1 MLFDLKPPMP
11 DADRLALVP
20 FEGHHILT
28 VARPDGVFVVM
39 KPIVEALGLD
49 WNGQYQRIHRHAALR
64 EGMSFTHIPSG
75 GGQQQAVSL
84 RLEQFHGWLVTLT
97 PDRVRDPV
105 RREIIVRYQQRAF
118 RAVFDH
124 FHGKPAAAVTP
135 PAAQPVSARIAL
147 QNQVLKLTRQLQNTY
162 DRGERRIVHS
172 MVDGMCQD
180 LGIATPALDA
190 LGRDAPEV
198 SDILTGFWAALE
210 QVQAAGATLDHSHKP
225 TLLAFSPKEVQSAFE
240 EAGINIPF
248 DLPLRRALRASRL
261 PAFVAVKTVNSRIF
275 SGHKNCWVF
284 QIQP

>member
-1 MLFDLKPPMP
+1 MLFDPILPVPG
-11 DADRLALVP
+11 AERLALVP

-64 EGMSFTHIPSG
+64 EGVSFTHIPSG

-97 PDRVRDPV
+97 PDRVRDPA
-105 RREIIVRYQQRAF
+105 RREIIVRYQERAF

-124 FHGKPAAAVTP
+124 FHGKPTATVVP

-147 QNQVLKLTRQLQNTY
+147 QNQVLKLTRQLQKSY
-162 DRGERRIVHS
+162 DREERRIVHA

-180 LGIATPALDA
+180 LGIATPALET
-190 LGRDAPEV
+190 LGRDAPEAP
-198 SDILTGFWAALE
+198 DILTGFWEAFD
-210 QVQAAGATLDHSHKP
+210 QVQAGGANLNHSRQP
-225 TLLAFSPKEVQSAFE
+225 TLLAFSLKEVKVAFDRV
-240 EAGINIPF
+240 GIDIPL
-248 DLPLRRALRASRL
+248 DLPLRRALRSSKL
-261 PAFVAVKTVNSRIF
+261 PAFVAMKLVNSRILRAP
-275 SGHKNCWVF
+275 KNCWVF
-284 QIQP
+284 QTQP

>member
-1 MLFDLKPPMP
+1 MLFDQKPPEP

-20 FEGHHILT
+20 FEGHQILT
-28 VARPDGVFVVM
+28 VAQTDGVFVVM
-39 KPIVEALGLD
+39 KPIVAALGLQ
-49 WNGQYQRIHRHAALR
+49 WEAQFKRIKRHAALSK
-64 EGMSFTHIPSG
+64 GMSLMDIPSA

-105 RREIIVRYQQRAF
+105 RREIIVRYQERAF

-124 FHGKPAAAVTP
+124 FHGKPAAAVTLP
-135 PAAQPVSARIAL
+135 VAQPVSARIAL
-147 QNQVLKLTRQLQNTY
+147 QNQVLKLTRQLQKTY

-180 LGIATPALDA
+180 LGIATPALDT

-198 SDILTGFWAALE
+198 PDILTGFWAALE
-210 QVQAAGATLDHSHKP
+210 QVQAAGAILDHSHKP
-225 TLLAFSPKEVQSAFE
+225 TLLAFSPKEVQTAFE
-240 EAGINIPF
+240 ETGINIPF
-248 DLPLRRALRASRL
+248 DLPLRRALRASRV